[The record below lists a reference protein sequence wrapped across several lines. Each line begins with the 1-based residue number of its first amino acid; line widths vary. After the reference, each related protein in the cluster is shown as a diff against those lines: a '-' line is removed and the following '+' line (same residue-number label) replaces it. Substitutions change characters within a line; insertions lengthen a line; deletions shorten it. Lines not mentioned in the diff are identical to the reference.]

1 MDYTL
6 LYSVGVDGFFQMISG
21 PAGGFMVVVIGI
33 LVLNSRRKKLAATIP
48 RKSGKS
54 WGILPIVLLGLTGAV
69 FAISNIISY
78 SLLLLSLTTGHY
90 KIAEGPITEYL
101 PVVLRSDHHGQRD
114 ETFTVAGVTFD
125 MNAQFVGFSQT
136 QDEGSPLRAGDTVR
150 IAYVFKGDQHPVIIR
165 LEKAN

>member
-1 MDYTL
+1 
-6 LYSVGVDGFFQMISG
+6 
-21 PAGGFMVVVIGI
+21 MVVVIGI

-69 FAISNIISY
+69 FAFSNIISDG
-78 SLLLLSLTTGHY
+78 LLLLSLTTGHY
-90 KIAEGPITEYL
+90 KIAEGPITEYIPQL
-101 PVVLRSDHHGQRD
+101 PRSDHHGGRD

-136 QDEGSPLRAGDTVR
+136 QDKGSPLRAGDHVK
-150 IAYVFKGDQHPVIIR
+150 IAYVFRGDQPPVIIR